1 MILQVASPRDWED
14 DGATEESGHIEQEL
28 IKVSG
33 LGIEMQKA
41 AAIQGRVEASGVG
54 DIIPRREEGKSNKD
68 INC

>member
-33 LGIEMQKA
+33 LGIEM
-41 AAIQGRVEASGVG
+41 
-54 DIIPRREEGKSNKD
+54 
-68 INC
+68 